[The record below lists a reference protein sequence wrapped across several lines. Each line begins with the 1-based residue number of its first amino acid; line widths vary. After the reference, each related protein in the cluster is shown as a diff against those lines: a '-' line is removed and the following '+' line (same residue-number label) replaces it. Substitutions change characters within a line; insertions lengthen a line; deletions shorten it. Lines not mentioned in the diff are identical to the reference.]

1 MNSNF
6 ALENETPTS
15 DAAGLLILIWQKKW
29 RVAGAMAAALI
40 IGIAYLN
47 VATPTYTT
55 ELRVTA
61 AASSSNSI
69 ASRLGSLGG
78 LAAAAGLG
86 ISSSA
91 KAEPFDLY
99 LDALTSRDVADRLAD
114 DPKIMQTIF
123 RREWDASRRTWVEP
137 GKSPVQI
144 LRSVLLIGN
153 PPWRAP
159 DGARLR
165 DYLQREIVITKS
177 SKSPI
182 TLVGYDARDADFG
195 VYLLGKMN
203 EQADYQVR
211 THALQQA
218 MDYQAYLTSIL
229 PTVVL
234 AEARRSLADSL
245 TEQYEAVMMARST
258 VAYSANPLSA
268 PQASIAPTKPKAII
282 VLAISLLLGLVIGI
296 MLAIIDFSGVRARAT
311 ASRKGKAAGAL

>member
-1 MNSNF
+1 MSSNS
-6 ALENETPTS
+6 ALESEAPS
-15 DAAGLLILIWQKKW
+15 ADAANLLVLVWQKKW
-29 RVAGAMAAALI
+29 RVVGAMVVALLL
-40 IGIAYLN
+40 GIAYLN
-47 VATPTYTT
+47 IATPIYTT

-61 AASSSNSI
+61 AASSTNSI
-69 ASRLGSLGG
+69 ANRLGSLGG

-86 ISSSA
+86 ISSSS

-99 LDALTSRDVADRLAD
+99 LDALTSREVADRLAA
-114 DPKIMQTIF
+114 DPRIMRTIF
-123 RREWDASRRTWVEP
+123 KREWDEARGGWHDP

-177 SKSPI
+177 NKTPI

-195 VYLLGKMN
+195 TYLLARMN

-211 THALQQA
+211 SRALKQA
-218 MDYQAYLTSIL
+218 MDYQDYLTSIL

-258 VAYSANPLSA
+258 VSYAATALSA
-268 PQASIAPTKPKAII
+268 PQASIAPTKPKAVI
-282 VLAISLLLGLVIGI
+282 VLVVSLLLGLIVGI
-296 MLAIIDFSGVRARAT
+296 LLAIIDFRGIRARVDAQRPVST
-311 ASRKGKAAGAL
+311 IH